1 LYHVAE
7 IAAGAISA
15 NARLGRFYV
24 QSSHLSRPMSFAARR
39 KKLRAL
45 IQKAEADALLVTNFT
60 NVTYLTGFTGDDSFL
75 LATLGGEVLVTDPR
89 YTTQLEE
96 ECPGLNLE
104 IREPGVTMLRGVTKV
119 VKREKVERLAIEGAS
134 ATVSFQQSL
143 AKELRAA
150 KIVVTENLVER
161 LRVVKDKQEVD
172 ATRLACQQA
181 RRTFDVVRAS
191 LTPDMTELDV
201 AAELEYRARKFGAKA
216 LSFPAIV
223 AVGPRAAL
231 PHARP
236 TSRRLGD
243 ADFTLID
250 WGVNSG
256 LYMSDLTRLIVTGKI
271 SPKLRKIYGV
281 VLKAQLAAID
291 AIRPGLTGEQV
302 DRVARRIIT
311 RAGFGKQFG
320 HGLGHGTGLEI
331 HEAPRLAVGQK
342 TKLRPGMIV
351 TVEPGIYVPGWGG
364 VRIEDDV
371 LVTRTGHE
379 VLSDVPKQL
388 EDCVLAS

>member
-1 LYHVAE
+1 M
-7 IAAGAISA
+7 
-15 NARLGRFYV
+15 
-24 QSSHLSRPMSFAARR
+24 SSFVNRR

-45 IQKAEADALLVTNFT
+45 IEDAKADALLVTNFK
-60 NVTYLTGFTGDDSFL
+60 NVTYLTGFTGDDSYL
-75 LATLGGEVLVTDPR
+75 LVTLDGEKLITDPR

-96 ECPGLNLE
+96 ECPGLALE
-104 IREPGVTMLRGVTKV
+104 IRPPGVTMLKGTAKAIGDA
-119 VKREKVERLAIEGAS
+119 KVERLGIEGNS
-134 ATVSFQQSL
+134 ATVSFQQSV
-143 AKELRAA
+143 AKALP
-150 KIVVTENLVER
+150 KTQLVVTENLVER
-161 LRVVKDKQEVD
+161 LRIVKDRDEIE
-172 ATRLACQQA
+172 ATRVACVQA
-181 RRTFDVVRAS
+181 KRSFDVVRAS
-191 LTPDMTELDV
+191 LTPNMTELDV
-201 AAELEYRARKFGAKA
+201 AAELEYQARRFGAKS

-231 PHARP
+231 PHATP
-236 TSRRLGD
+236 TARRLGES
-243 ADFTLID
+243 DFTLVD
-250 WGVNSG
+250 WGANSG
-256 LYMSDLTRLIVTGKI
+256 LYMSDLTRIIVTGKI
-271 SPKLRKIYGV
+271 SPKLRKVYGV

-311 RAGFGKQFG
+311 RAGFGKAFG

-351 TVEPGIYVPGWGG
+351 TVEPGVYVPGWGG

-371 LVTRTGHE
+371 LVTRTGSE